1 MLYIISFGPNTNEK
15 LSRGCMGWRRKL
27 PIMITFGLGVSEI
40 GHFQT
45 VNRIFGQ
52 HFSKNTASVR
62 AFIYQF
68 CPKESLWDNISHL
81 DCGFCWVMGISCS
94 IANDNVK
101 LVFWVKVGM
110 DLGPL
115 LAFSDG

>member
-1 MLYIISFGPNTNEK
+1 
-15 LSRGCMGWRRKL
+15 MGWRRKL

-81 DCGFCWVMGISCS
+81 DCGLCWVMGISCS

-115 LAFSDG
+115 LAFSGG

>member
-1 MLYIISFGPNTNEK
+1 METCAIHSMRAPYKPRASLVVPAPFA
-15 LSRGCMGWRRKL
+15 L
-27 PIMITFGLGVSEI
+27 IMITLGLGVSEI

-81 DCGFCWVMGISCS
+81 DCGLCWVMGISCS

>member
-1 MLYIISFGPNTNEK
+1 
-15 LSRGCMGWRRKL
+15 MGWRRKL
-27 PIMITFGLGVSEI
+27 PIMITFGLGVSKI

-68 CPKESLWDNISHL
+68 CPKESLWDNSSHL

-110 DLGPL
+110 DFGPL